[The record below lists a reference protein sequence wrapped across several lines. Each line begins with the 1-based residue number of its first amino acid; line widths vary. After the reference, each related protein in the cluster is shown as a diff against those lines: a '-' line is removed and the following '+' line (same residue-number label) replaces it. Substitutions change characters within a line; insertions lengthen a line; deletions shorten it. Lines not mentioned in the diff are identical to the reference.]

1 MNTRET
7 KESFAKAV
15 KPRRIVGKCA
25 MSKNVKMDEYKRTG
39 DSKTFFL
46 LHPFYY
52 FSIMFNQML

>member
-15 KPRRIVGKCA
+15 KQGRVEGKCV

-46 LHPFYY
+46 LHSFYY
-52 FSIMFNQML
+52 FSIMYNHML